1 MRKISFSK
9 SRTKTE
15 KAEGDELPSPKSSS
29 VKKMPGKLTKGLKRQ
44 LWKLDEIFHHVT
56 HTTHHHRAPSAS
68 PTTIVVPTVVPS
80 SPSSRSSNTWDTKY
94 AREVDLQSIDRASLN
109 SVALSID
116 PLPPLPPSTADFGLS
131 TPTMSD
137 DHRQGH
143 PLPEPPVEETRNEEV
158 PSNSESMF
166 TIPPTVFVEPET
178 PDPFLIDEE
187 GDALSE
193 DEDSSAAVS
202 QLTVSPAH
210 DVPLDLPPPS
220 SPEPDNSIQRQALT
234 SPLPNLNK
242 DVPPPP
248 SSESEQE
255 EILDVYVPTLIM
267 PTMFLPIPNVR
278 LPLFTNTLT
287 WWLCRNSMYNT
298 CIRPI
303 R

>member
-1 MRKISFSK
+1 M
-9 SRTKTE
+9 
-15 KAEGDELPSPKSSS
+15 
-29 VKKMPGKLTKGLKRQ
+29 KKLPGKLTKGLKRQ

-56 HTTHHHRAPSAS
+56 HTTHQHRAPSPS
-68 PTTIVVPTVVPS
+68 PTTIDIVRTIVPS
-80 SPSSRSSNTWDTKY
+80 SPSSSRSSNTWDIKY
-94 AREVDLQSIDRASLN
+94 VREVDLQSFERASLS
-109 SVALSID
+109 SVALSIN

-131 TPTMSD
+131 TSTMSD
-137 DHRQGH
+137 EHHQGYS
-143 PLPEPPVEETRNEEV
+143 LPEPPVEEIRDEEV
-158 PSNSESMF
+158 PSKSESMF
-166 TIPPTVFVEPET
+166 TNPPTVFVEAET

-193 DEDSSAAVS
+193 DEDSSAAAS

-220 SPEPDNSIQRQALT
+220 SPEPDNNTQRQAPT

-248 SSESEQE
+248 SSESEE
-255 EILDVYVPTLIM
+255 EIPDVYVPTLIM

>member
-1 MRKISFSK
+1 MRKLSLSK
-9 SRTKTE
+9 SRTKAE
-15 KAEGDELPSPKSSS
+15 KAEGDTLPSPLPSPKSSS
-29 VKKMPGKLTKGLKRQ
+29 AKKLPGKLTKGLKRQ

-56 HTTHHHRAPSAS
+56 HTTHQHRAHS
-68 PTTIVVPTVVPS
+68 PTTTDIARTIVPS
-80 SPSSRSSNTWDTKY
+80 SPSSSRSSKTWDIKY
-94 AREVDLQSIDRASLN
+94 VREVDLQSIERASI
-109 SVALSID
+109 SSGALSID

-131 TPTMSD
+131 TSTMSD
-137 DHRQGH
+137 EPRQSY
-143 PLPEPPVEETRNEEV
+143 PLPEPPVDEEV
-158 PSNSESMF
+158 PSNSESVF
-166 TIPPTVFVEPET
+166 TNPPTVFVEAET

-210 DVPLDLPPPS
+210 DVPLDLPPAS
-220 SPEPDNSIQRQALT
+220 SPEPDSAPRQAPT

-255 EILDVYVPTLIM
+255 DEIPDLYVPMLIM

-278 LPLFTNTLT
+278 LPLFAITLT
-287 WWLCRNSMYNT
+287 WWLCRNSMYST
-298 CIRPI
+298 LY
-303 R
+303 

>member
-1 MRKISFSK
+1 MRKLSFSK
-9 SRTKTE
+9 SRTKAE
-15 KAEGDELPSPKSSS
+15 KAEGDTLPSPKSSS
-29 VKKMPGKLTKGLKRQ
+29 VKKLPGKLTKGLKRQ
-44 LWKLDEIFHHVT
+44 LWKLDEVFHHVT
-56 HTTHHHRAPSAS
+56 HTTHQHRTPS
-68 PTTIVVPTVVPS
+68 PTTIVPTIVPS
-80 SPSSRSSNTWDTKY
+80 SPSSSRSSKTWDIKY
-94 AREVDLQSIDRASLN
+94 VREVDLQSIERDSISSA
-109 SVALSID
+109 ALSID
-116 PLPPLPPSTADFGLS
+116 PLLPLPPSTADFGLS

-137 DHRQGH
+137 EHRQSN
-143 PLPEPPVEETRNEEV
+143 PLPDPPVDEEV

-166 TIPPTVFVEPET
+166 TNPPTVFVEAET

-210 DVPLDLPPPS
+210 DVPLDLPPAP
-220 SPEPDNSIQRQALT
+220 SPEPDNAQRQALT

-255 EILDVYVPTLIM
+255 DEIPDLYVPTLIM

-278 LPLFTNTLT
+278 LPLFANPLT
-287 WWLCRNSMYNT
+287 WWLCRNSMYST

>member
-1 MRKISFSK
+1 M
-9 SRTKTE
+9 
-15 KAEGDELPSPKSSS
+15 
-29 VKKMPGKLTKGLKRQ
+29 KKLPGKITKGVKRQ
-44 LWKLDEIFHHVT
+44 LWKLEEIFHHVT
-56 HTTHHHRAPSAS
+56 HTTHHARSSSLSPC
-68 PTTIVVPTVVPS
+68 PTTINVVRTIVPS
-80 SPSSRSSNTWDTKY
+80 SPSPSHDTWDIKY
-94 AREVDLQSIDRASLN
+94 VREVDLQSIERASLS

-116 PLPPLPPSTADFGLS
+116 PLPISPPSTADFGLS
-131 TPTMSD
+131 APTMPD
-137 DHRQGH
+137 EHPQGY
-143 PLPEPPVEETRNEEV
+143 PLPEPPVEEIRDEEV
-158 PSNSESMF
+158 PSNSESML
-166 TIPPTVFVEPET
+166 TNPPTVFVEAET

-210 DVPLDLPPPS
+210 DVPLDLPDPS
-220 SPEPDNSIQRQALT
+220 SPEPDNTQQQAPT

-255 EILDVYVPTLIM
+255 DEVPDIYVPTLIT

-287 WWLCRNSMYNT
+287 WWLCRNSMYST

>member
-1 MRKISFSK
+1 MSD
-9 SRTKTE
+9 
-15 KAEGDELPSPKSSS
+15 G
-29 VKKMPGKLTKGLKRQ
+29 
-44 LWKLDEIFHHVT
+44 HH
-56 HTTHHHRAPSAS
+56 
-68 PTTIVVPTVVPS
+68 
-80 SPSSRSSNTWDTKY
+80 
-94 AREVDLQSIDRASLN
+94 QS
-109 SVALSID
+109 D
-116 PLPPLPPSTADFGLS
+116 PL
-131 TPTMSD
+131 
-137 DHRQGH
+137 Q
-143 PLPEPPVEETRNEEV
+143 EPPVDEEV

-166 TIPPTVFVEPET
+166 TNPPTVFVEAET

-210 DVPLDLPPPS
+210 DVPLDLPPAS
-220 SPEPDNSIQRQALT
+220 SPEPDSAQRQAPT

-255 EILDVYVPTLIM
+255 DEIPDLYVPTLIM

-278 LPLFTNTLT
+278 LPLFANTLT
-287 WWLCRNSMYNT
+287 WWLCRNSMYST